1 MKVRHVLLQKFAKH
15 HINPIES
22 PHLVTYN
29 RVRSFLQTSGYS
41 GMFAHIP
48 QIISILT
55 NRPPPRFTEEQ
66 REIMI
71 NIFLEV
77 QEPYELHKGS
87 RSNFVAYGYVTYKI
101 CELLGLREFLPL
113 LSKLDEKNLLKADR
127 IWKLVCRDLR
137 YQFIPTI

>member
-1 MKVRHVLLQKFAKH
+1 MYVLLTKFAKA

-22 PHLVTYN
+22 PQLVTYN
-29 RVRSFLQTSGYS
+29 RVRTFLQTAGYS
-41 GMFAHIP
+41 KMFAHIP

-55 NRPPPRFTEEQ
+55 QRAPPRFTEEQ
-66 REIMI
+66 KEVMV

-77 QEPYELHKGS
+77 QEPYERHKGD

-101 CELLGLREFLPL
+101 CELLGLYEFLPL

-127 IWKLVCRDLR
+127 IWKMVCKDLR
-137 YQFIPTI
+137 YRFIPTI